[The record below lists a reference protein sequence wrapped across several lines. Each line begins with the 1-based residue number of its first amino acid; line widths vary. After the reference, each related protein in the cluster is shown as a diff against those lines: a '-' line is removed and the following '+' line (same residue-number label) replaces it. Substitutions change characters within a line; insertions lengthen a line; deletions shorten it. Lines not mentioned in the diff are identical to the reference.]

1 MVDFQHDTLIRA
13 AGKALQDEA
22 VGPVLYWQLKTEGVI
37 IDGSSYQSTS
47 WRTIPDYQGGE
58 CKLVTSCLIC

>member
-1 MVDFQHDTLIRA
+1 MPDFQHETLIRA
-13 AGKALQDEA
+13 AAKALADEA
-22 VGPVLYWQLKTEGVI
+22 MGPVLYWQLKAEGVV

-58 CKLVTSCLIC
+58 LRRNRR